1 MVGSRVMVVEVSGG
15 GGEGDENQDGG
26 GWITE

>member
-15 GGEGDENQDGG
+15 GGGEKGMKTK
-26 GWITE
+26 TEVVG